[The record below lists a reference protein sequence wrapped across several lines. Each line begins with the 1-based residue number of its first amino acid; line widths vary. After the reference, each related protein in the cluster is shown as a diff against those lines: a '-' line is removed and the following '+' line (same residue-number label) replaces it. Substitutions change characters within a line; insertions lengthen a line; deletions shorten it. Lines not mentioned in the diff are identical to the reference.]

1 MDWAGRH
8 RTCQPCSTLLRTAM
22 TTTDTSTGH
31 HYTPADPITAR
42 MSAGEWAKV
51 LGLIISTAVG
61 CAVYITS
68 LQSSIADAMR
78 EARQASIDATKALD
92 KSNEVK
98 AELQGALVNLSAK
111 LGRIEGLLE
120 QLTRERNK

>member
-1 MDWAGRH
+1 MSTD
-8 RTCQPCSTLLRTAM
+8 QP
-22 TTTDTSTGH
+22 TGH

-51 LGLIISTAVG
+51 LGLIISTAIG
-61 CAVYITS
+61 CAAYIIS
-68 LQSSIADAMR
+68 LQGSVTDATR
-78 EARQASIDATKALD
+78 EAQQAQRDATKALD

-98 AELQGALVNLSAK
+98 AELQGALVNLSSK

-120 QLTRERNK
+120 QLTREGQHK

>member
-1 MDWAGRH
+1 MDNA
-8 RTCQPCSTLLRTAM
+8 
-22 TTTDTSTGH
+22 TGH
-31 HYTPADPITAR
+31 HINANDPITAR
-42 MSAGEWAKV
+42 MSAGEWGKV
-51 LGLIISTAVG
+51 LGLIITTAVG

-68 LQSSIADAMR
+68 LQSSVADAIR
-78 EARQASIDATKALD
+78 EAQQASHDATKALD

-120 QLTRERNK
+120 QLTREHK

>member
-1 MDWAGRH
+1 M
-8 RTCQPCSTLLRTAM
+8 STI
-22 TTTDTSTGH
+22 DSTGH
-31 HYTPADPITAR
+31 NIDPSAPITAR

-61 CAVYITS
+61 CGVYITS
-68 LQSSIADAMR
+68 LQSSVADAAR
-78 EARQASIDATKALD
+78 EARSAAADANKALD
-92 KSNEVK
+92 QSNAVK

-120 QLTRERNK
+120 RLTQEPRK